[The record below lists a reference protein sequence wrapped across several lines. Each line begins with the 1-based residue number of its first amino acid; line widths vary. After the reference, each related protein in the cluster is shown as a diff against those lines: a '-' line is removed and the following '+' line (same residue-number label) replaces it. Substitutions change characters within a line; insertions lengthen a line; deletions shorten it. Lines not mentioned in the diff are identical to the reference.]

1 MDDDHDEYKFSCRAV
16 VDLLNSVYESDFET
30 ARDGIS
36 DLVLEFVRGIGHEQP
51 VIRAMS
57 LLLQVP
63 FGGECQVWHTD
74 EDQDAEEVVYS
85 FLIPC
90 HKQSAPVF
98 LSGIDPK
105 LGPSG
110 FKPLLSLGDMAYWDA
125 SAVKH
130 AGSSA
135 ERVPVGQVLRVA
147 IFVSVGTKRPEP
159 GFQIIHSGPDLEQWT
174 HCVHP
179 IIRSCVRCRRG
190 VQACEPD
197 MKFCV
202 RCLGSGEFQATAVVC
217 RWCHESEDHLH
228 CETMIGL
235 HGGKDVVQAV
245 WRGLGLESNAVG
257 RRLCI
262 HGNEAFQDM
271 SLSQRLLLHFH
282 EDELQRGFRFWSQ
295 FFLHFA
301 PDHTIFS
308 DGQRAALSEDDLWRL
323 FDRKFVQSKRV
334 KARCSR
340 SLGILR
346 VTSMICGFSS
356 LLWREDTSIPVLMA
370 VGMFEEH
377 SVSYVEAFR
386 IAKSNE
392 DRLKLSHDDHRIVGG
407 LKWLETKVET
417 THCSCGTTAP
427 NQRASVSLSR
437 HHTIKNCPGPTL
449 VRSHAVNPQ
458 AATVWSEAFIAHVH
472 KQGKLFVFFFYI
484 HIFIVA
490 IATPPAAF
498 SPDLPRS
505 PKPDRSPKPE
515 SWRTKKLSPKG
526 VSQKP
531 TQPSPR
537 SNSQFESKVE
547 TTDLSELFQNL
558 ETLCE
563 STYNLDQH
571 ASADWMRS
579 VDAHLSNLPNLVPNN
594 QSFEDANL
602 LNREFMELAM
612 RATGSVPVNVEGKG
626 DCFFLAFWYGYAGGN
641 LEDRAQWCLELRRLA
656 AKVFLANCQRDPDLL
671 IVLRSHD
678 SFARIRDLADA
689 EFIEVTFR
697 NIGNFDKVRYP
708 DDVSDLTISC
718 LSEALQVRVCVWRLG
733 SCGRPKPFM
742 IGDEA
747 YKSIVHVLY
756 NGRDHYFA
764 FDQERATATS
774 QPKDCEFGVLARG

>member
-1 MDDDHDEYKFSCRAV
+1 LLERVEKFNQIVFEAGTFRPKFDLHAMSLFGYQSYIRNMDDEEDEYKFSCRAV
-16 VDLLNSVYESDFET
+16 VDLLNSVYGSDFET

-90 HKQSAPVF
+90 HEQSAPVF
-98 LSGIDPK
+98 LTGIDPK

-110 FKPLLSLGDMAYWDA
+110 LKPLLSLGGMAYWDA

-228 CETMIGL
+228 SETSIGL

-245 WRGLGLESNAVG
+245 WRGLGLQSNAEE

-295 FFLHFA
+295 FFLHIA

-308 DGQRAALSEDDLWRL
+308 DGQRFALSEDELWPL
-323 FDRKFVQSKRV
+323 FHRKFVQSKRG
-334 KARCSR
+334 KSRCSR

-356 LLWREDTSIPVLMA
+356 LLCRDETSIPVFMA
-370 VGMFEEH
+370 VDMFELH
-377 SVSYVEAFR
+377 SAAYVEAYR

-392 DRLKLSHDDHRIVGG
+392 DRLMFSHDDRIARA
-407 LKWLETKVET
+407 LNWLETKVET

-427 NQRASVSLSR
+427 NQRSSVSLSH
-437 HHTIKNCPGPTL
+437 HHTIQKCPGPTL
-449 VRSHAVNPQ
+449 LHPRAVKPHAS
-458 AATVWSEAFIAHVH
+458 TVWSAAFIAHVH
-472 KQGKLFVFFFYI
+472 NQGKLFFFFFLHSYLYSDYRDSTSRI
-484 HIFIVA
+484 
-490 IATPPAAF
+490 
-498 SPDLPRS
+498 
-505 PKPDRSPKPE
+505 
-515 SWRTKKLSPKG
+515 LSRPSSI
-526 VSQKP
+526 SQ
-531 TQPSPR
+531 
-537 SNSQFESKVE
+537 
-547 TTDLSELFQNL
+547 
-558 ETLCE
+558 
-563 STYNLDQH
+563 
-571 ASADWMRS
+571 A
-579 VDAHLSNLPNLVPNN
+579 
-594 QSFEDANL
+594 
-602 LNREFMELAM
+602 
-612 RATGSVPVNVEGKG
+612 
-626 DCFFLAFWYGYAGGN
+626 
-641 LEDRAQWCLELRRLA
+641 
-656 AKVFLANCQRDPDLL
+656 
-671 IVLRSHD
+671 
-678 SFARIRDLADA
+678 
-689 EFIEVTFR
+689 
-697 NIGNFDKVRYP
+697 
-708 DDVSDLTISC
+708 
-718 LSEALQVRVCVWRLG
+718 
-733 SCGRPKPFM
+733 
-742 IGDEA
+742 
-747 YKSIVHVLY
+747 
-756 NGRDHYFA
+756 
-764 FDQERATATS
+764 
-774 QPKDCEFGVLARG
+774 